1 MDENLEEEIID
12 ESLEEEKAEST
23 EDEDWARMHKKVQ
36 YFEILLLVISFL
48 CLVSL
53 ILNAINFWLF
63 SRG

>member
-1 MDENLEEEIID
+1 MDGNLEK
-12 ESLEEEKAEST
+12 EKEKPT
-23 EDEDWARMHKKVQ
+23 EDGDWLRLHKKVQ

-53 ILNAINFWLF
+53 ILNAVNFWLF

>member
-1 MDENLEEEIID
+1 MDENLEK
-12 ESLEEEKAEST
+12 EKEKST
-23 EDEDWARMHKKVQ
+23 EDGDWLRLHKKVQ

-53 ILNAINFWLF
+53 VLNAVNFYLF

>member
-1 MDENLEEEIID
+1 MDGNLEK
-12 ESLEEEKAEST
+12 EKEKPN
-23 EDEDWARMHKKVQ
+23 DDGDWLRLHKKVQ

-53 ILNAINFWLF
+53 VLNAVNFYLF

>member
-1 MDENLEEEIID
+1 MDGNLEKEP
-12 ESLEEEKAEST
+12 EKEKPN
-23 EDEDWARMHKKVQ
+23 EDGDWTRLHKKVQ

-53 ILNAINFWLF
+53 VLNAVNFYLF